1 MPEYIE
7 REELRKHI
15 LEEIELCGE
24 PDASLRPIAYGTV
37 LGLKGALS
45 YINTLPAEDVVEVKH
60 GEWIT
65 PTKIK
70 SMTIP
75 VPHCSLC
82 GNVPCDKSLYCPYCG
97 AKMDLK
103 EGAEE

>member
-1 MPEYIE
+1 MAEYIKKSS
-7 REELRKHI
+7 LLQKAKSLQNKLFAVPLI
-15 LEEIELCGE
+15 IDAIEY
-24 PDASLRPIAYGTV
+24 A
-37 LGLKGALS
+37 
-45 YINTLPAEDVVEVKH
+45 PAVDVVEVKH

-82 GNVPCDKSLYCPYCG
+82 GNVPCDKALYCPYCG